1 MQNGGKS
8 VGYSLSFMNPMVTDH
23 ELSHIP
29 SPLLQWLAQ
38 SRCNLLDDLEQGR
51 QVQAFPAHLPVTAT
65 WSGKGEFPVNLSV
78 KGIGLVPRRDLL
90 SKYAH
95 TFEEV
100 FKQAQDMDWG
110 QSFPLRA
117 SALRALYSDPSQC
130 DPGLLGGLEIFE
142 GKTLQNLT
150 GDPRISLLY
159 MGMLPQP
166 QRVSYLSFQINGRV
180 EKRNPHDLYYRV
192 LLAARRLFEFD
203 RFHLPQSRYPL
214 AYLVKVTEVL
224 DKSPFIR
231 KGE

>member
-1 MQNGGKS
+1 MD
-8 VGYSLSFMNPMVTDH
+8 TDH

-29 SPLLQWLAQ
+29 QPLLKWLAQ
-38 SRCNLLDDLEQGR
+38 SRCSLLDDLEQGR
-51 QVQAFPAHLPVTAT
+51 QVQTFPAHLPVTAT
-65 WSGKGEFPVNLSV
+65 LSTEGKFPLNLSV
-78 KGIGLVPRRDLL
+78 KGIGLVPRPDLL
-90 SKYAH
+90 SKFAH

-117 SALRALYSDPSQC
+117 AALRALYSDPGQF

-166 QRVSYLSFQINGRV
+166 RRVSYLSFQINGQV
-180 EKRNPHDLYYRV
+180 EKRNPRDLYYRF

-203 RFHLPQSRYPL
+203 RFHLPQSQYPL
-214 AYLVKVTEVL
+214 AYLVKVNEVL

-231 KGE
+231 KWE